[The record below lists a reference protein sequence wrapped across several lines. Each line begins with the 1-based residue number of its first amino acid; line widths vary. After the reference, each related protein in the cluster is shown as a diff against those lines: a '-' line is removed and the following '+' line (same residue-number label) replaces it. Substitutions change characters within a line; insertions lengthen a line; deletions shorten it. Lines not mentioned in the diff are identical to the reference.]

1 MKNGLFLGEG
11 FACMVNSEDFRFGM
25 RHLAAAVNIVSS
37 VADGEPR
44 GLLATAVCSVSAEP
58 PLLLVCINRSANSF
72 EIISKSGCFGINVL
86 RGSQCALA
94 QKFLSK
100 NGHNRFSDLDWAP
113 MKTGAPAISDALVN
127 FDCEVEKTVEAGSH
141 MIFIGRVVDTVCH
154 GEGDPLLYFNG
165 GYAAVRD
172 LPSDIVPMG
181 AG

>member
-1 MKNGLFLGEG
+1 
-11 FACMVNSEDFRFGM
+11 M

-37 VADGEPR
+37 LNGDKPC

-58 PLLLVCINRSANSF
+58 PMLLACINRNANSF
-72 EIISKSGCFGINVL
+72 AAINDSGHFCINVL
-86 RGSQCALA
+86 RGGQYDLA
-94 QKFLSK
+94 QQFMKQ
-100 NGHNRFSDLDWAP
+100 NGHRRFEGLDWRTLS
-113 MKTGAPAISDALVN
+113 TGAPSINNALVN
-127 FDCEVEKTVEAGSH
+127 FDCEVVNTIEAGSH
-141 MIFIGRVVDTVCH
+141 MVFIGRVVAVKCH